1 MRTTMTEYAKW
12 GNLLFL
18 IFRRVM
24 KEQYIGSTKRV
35 WLLAYVRRFLKLF
48 LFPAESISA
57 IGVEQLWIDLEKN
70 YNFAHLPIDFVK

>member
-35 WLLAYVRRFLKLF
+35 
-48 LFPAESISA
+48 
-57 IGVEQLWIDLEKN
+57 
-70 YNFAHLPIDFVK
+70 